1 MEAFSLVVEK
11 PKLALVIAQDVC
23 LSNLCQISAS
33 DTDHNYMFF
42 LHTLDSSKKIGV
54 F

>member
-11 PKLALVIAQDVC
+11 PKLAQDVC